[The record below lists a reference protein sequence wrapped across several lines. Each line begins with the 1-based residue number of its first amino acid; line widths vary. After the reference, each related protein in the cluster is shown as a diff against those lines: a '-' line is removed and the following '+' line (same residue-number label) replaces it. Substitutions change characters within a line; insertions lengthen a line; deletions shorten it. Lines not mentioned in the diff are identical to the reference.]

1 MTRRLRF
8 LVLNPSSLDLI
19 QIQRPWLEALGVEL
33 LGDASFKQLQA
44 QQLDGLLE
52 NVQAVIGP
60 GVVSV
65 QARHMAAHPELQ
77 VISLA
82 SSGYES
88 EDLAAATRY
97 GIVVCNAPLRS
108 LAEVVADHTWA
119 LLLSVARQ
127 IPHHHQQLQ
136 AGNRQRGMGAA
147 VWGKTLGIVGLG
159 NVGRAVARRAVGFEM
174 CVLAS
179 DPAPDQAFARQY
191 GIQLV
196 SLEELLQRADF
207 VSLHVR
213 LGPATERLIGAREL
227 GLMKPTAYLINTA
240 RQQLVDEVA
249 LTRAI
254 LSGGIAGA
262 ALDDPPQ
269 LPDSP
274 LLRLPNV
281 VFTPHIGNRV
291 QESVEQVCR
300 MAYQNAIDVLRGRRP
315 ASVVNPEV
323 YRGRLRAPYPEEAVP
338 EASL

>member
-1 MTRRLRF
+1 MGSRPRF

-19 QIQRPWLEALGVEL
+19 QTHRPWLESLGIEL
-33 LGDASFKQLQA
+33 LGETAFKQLEVG
-44 QQLDGLLE
+44 QLDRLLE

-65 QARHMAAHPELQ
+65 QARHMAAHASLQ

-88 EDLAAATRY
+88 EDLAAATQH

-108 LAEVVADHTWA
+108 LAEVVADLTWG

-127 IPHHHQQLQ
+127 IPYHHQQLQ
-136 AGNRQRGMGAA
+136 AGNRQRGMGAG
-147 VWGKTLGIVGLG
+147 VWGKTLGVVGLG
-159 NVGRAVARRAVGFEM
+159 NVGRAVARRALGFEM
-174 CVLAS
+174 RVLAS
-179 DPAPDQAFARQY
+179 DPAPDEAFVRQH

-196 SLEELLQRADF
+196 SLEELLRQADF

-213 LGPATERLIGAREL
+213 LSRATERLIGAREL
-227 GLMKPTAYLINTA
+227 GLMKPSAYLINTA
-240 RQQLVDEVA
+240 RQQLVDEAA

-274 LLRLPNV
+274 LLGLPNV
-281 VFTPHIGNRV
+281 VFTPHLGNRV

-300 MAYQNAIDVLRGRRP
+300 AAYLNAIDVLHGRRP
-315 ASVVNPEV
+315 AYVVNPEV
-323 YRGRLRAPYPEEAVP
+323 YRGGLRAPYPEIGVP